1 MSWVACATS
10 DALFCESLYFTLV
23 RYIILQNC
31 VFENNYYVCV
41 HPRFDPI
48 SIKMCLVKK
57 SRDTDTSTRRSE
69 VYRSATLRC
78 DSYWRNILI
87 WKRDNDGR
95 RKILTLQQ
103 RVDVLKLLDAGHSFR
118 AVQCRYIEEDADRSN
133 YRPSIHIS
141 NGNVTMKIVLLPPN
155 TIFLVVCVRVCVCD
169 FYPDCTKCI
178 LFCLK

>member
-1 MSWVACATS
+1 MSWAACAIS

-69 VYRSATLRC
+69 VYRSATQRC
-78 DSYWRNILI
+78 DSYLRNILI

-118 AVQCRYIEEDADRSN
+118 AVQCRYRGRHRSVELSPSHSYLQRQRDDEDRVIATQHNLSCR
-133 YRPSIHIS
+133 
-141 NGNVTMKIVLLPPN
+141 
-155 TIFLVVCVRVCVCD
+155 VRACVCM
-169 FYPDCTKCI
+169 
-178 LFCLK
+178 